1 MRRDKS
7 PNAAADIAYGWP
19 TVIPVQARYPGIVHI
34 VEKLAAA
41 PSALFGA
48 FGGLINN
55 EMERRRLR
63 GVRFGTDV
71 IIRGADRIRSGKNVF
86 LDHRAYLN
94 CNTREGYITL
104 GDNVEVGPYTILWG
118 GGGIEIG
125 SNVHIGTHVHIT
137 SMEGNQIGA
146 DVRDPNT
153 PLSITRAGV
162 TIGDHV
168 LIYSH
173 AVIVP
178 GVTIGHHAAVGAGA
192 VVTKDVPPYALVAGV
207 PARVV
212 RYSTDV
218 HLHNGESSFAAT
230 F

>member
-1 MRRDKS
+1 MNRGKR
-7 PNAAADIAYGWP
+7 P
-19 TVIPVQARYPGIVHI
+19 TVNCVLTRYPGIVLI
-34 VEKLAAA
+34 VEKLAAV
-41 PSALFGA
+41 PGALAGA
-48 FGGLINN
+48 LGMLVNN
-55 EMERRRLR
+55 ELERRRLQ
-63 GVRFGTDV
+63 GVRFGTGV
-71 IIRGADRIRSGKNVF
+71 IVRGADRIHVGKNVF

-94 CNTREGYITL
+94 CNTRDGYIRL

-125 SNVHIGTHVHIT
+125 SNVHIGTHVHVT
-137 SMEGNQIGA
+137 SMEGNQIES
-146 DVRDPNT
+146 DVQDPNT
-153 PLSITRAGV
+153 PLSIARARV

-212 RYSTDV
+212 RYSTE
-218 HLHNGESSFAAT
+218 LHSQNGESSYAAT
-230 F
+230 L